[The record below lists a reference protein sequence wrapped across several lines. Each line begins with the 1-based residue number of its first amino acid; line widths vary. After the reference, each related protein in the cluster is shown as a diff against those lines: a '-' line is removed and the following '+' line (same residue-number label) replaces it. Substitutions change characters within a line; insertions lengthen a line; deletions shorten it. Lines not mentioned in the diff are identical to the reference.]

1 MRTLVYRVAARRD
14 LNRIAHQL
22 AVGSGSGSGSEAIG
36 QRFVDRLIR
45 RCERLAALG
54 GTLGTVHEEFG
65 PGLRTVSVGRY
76 VILLRYT
83 SDWLEIVRVVHAH
96 RDITKVLARGRAR

>member
-1 MRTLVYRVAARRD
+1 VRPLVYRVAARRD
-14 LNRIAHQL
+14 LNRIAHRL
-22 AVGSGSGSGSEAIG
+22 AVGRTSGSEPIC

>member
-22 AVGSGSGSGSEAIG
+22 AVGSGSGSEAIG

>member
-22 AVGSGSGSGSEAIG
+22 AVGSGSEAIG